1 MFDTFLL
8 IVTGNYDG
16 DFHQLT
22 WNFTLVKGLCAG
34 QFAARPFASCCVSGL
49 FSLFFIDN
57 QNLFTSGCFQFAT
70 AHIAEI
76 TQPCQRRLFETGLFH
91 RPCGHPCKRKIV
103 SLPGDF
109 VGER

>member
-1 MFDTFLL
+1 MGYALGSLRLDPLPRAAFL
-8 IVTGNYDG
+8 V
-16 DFHQLT
+16 
-22 WNFTLVKGLCAG
+22 
-34 QFAARPFASCCVSGL
+34 L
-49 FSLFFIDN
+49 FSLSFIDN

-76 TQPCQRRLFETGLFH
+76 TQLCQRRLFETGLFH